1 MATLLLQQ
9 PLEGQCRLPPQHS
22 TLLSIS
28 CPVCQEEDRGGT
40 MLSKM
45 QKQEGPGTPEQA
57 PETLPSFSANSV

>member
-1 MATLLLQQ
+1 
-9 PLEGQCRLPPQHS
+9 
-22 TLLSIS
+22 
-28 CPVCQEEDRGGT
+28 